1 MQTEDIIQEIQC
13 LPLSKRKY
21 LLEEILKSIKSEEIK
36 FQMEHAANKLYDEYA
51 SNKELTAF
59 TSLDLETFYETK

>member
-1 MQTEDIIQEIQC
+1 MEGHWK
-13 LPLSKRKY
+13 LSKRKY

-36 FQMEHAANKLYDEYA
+36 LQMKYAANELYEEYA
-51 SNKELTAF
+51 SKKELTAF